1 MATDFRILAWRMLW
15 TEEPSGLPSVE
26 LQRVGYRVC
35 ICTCLLTHVIE
46 KPSETRNLLSEE

>member
-46 KPSETRNLLSEE
+46 KPSETRNLLSKE